1 MKIRIRSL
9 AFLFLLPLPALSQS
23 DQIQIRLVED
33 PNDPHF
39 GSILLTGIDTVIT
52 AKDIEW
58 KAAFRVYYRAPES
71 DGDLSM
77 LGKYQVSGQ
86 SVFYIP
92 SFPLVQGKVYH
103 IRLSSPLPESGFE
116 VSVPVLTTPETP
128 KIEQIYPTSGQWPA
142 NQLKFYIAFS
152 RPMRYGQA
160 MEHIRL
166 EDENGNPAEAPF
178 LDLGQELWDPGQR
191 RLTVW
196 FDPGRIKSLLIPN
209 LEKGPPL
216 LPNRKY
222 RLVIS
227 KDWQAADGRPLG
239 EDITREFTTG
249 PKDNDKPAPGDWSL
263 DPPQAHT
270 TAPLMINFGYAMDYA
285 MLLDG
290 IAVYDPGNRP
300 AEGRIEIGPEER
312 SWLFY
317 PESPWQPGRYSLRF
331 SPDLEDLAGNNLD
344 RAFDAAPSKNQIS
357 PPAFYERTIEVK

>member
-1 MKIRIRSL
+1 ML
-9 AFLFLLPLPALSQS
+9 LLPLPALSQS
-23 DQIQIRLVED
+23 DQIQIRLVGD
-33 PNDPHF
+33 PEDPHF
-39 GSILLTGIDTVIT
+39 GSILLTGFDTVIT

-71 DGDLSM
+71 DGDLPM

-128 KIEQIYPTSGQWPA
+128 VVEQIYPTAGQWPA
-142 NQLKFYIAFS
+142 NQLKFYIVFS

-160 MEHIRL
+160 MDHIRL
-166 EDENGNPAEAPF
+166 EEENGLPVEAPF
-178 LDLGQELWDPGQR
+178 LDLGQELWDPDQR

-216 LPNRKY
+216 LPDKKY

-227 KDWQAADGRPLG
+227 KDWQAADGRTLG
-239 EDITREFTTG
+239 EDMVREFKTG
-249 PKDNDKPAPGDWSL
+249 KKDTDKPLPGDWSL
-263 DPPQAHT
+263 NLPKAHT
-270 TAPLMINFGYAMDYA
+270 TTPLKIRFGYAMDYA

-290 IAVYDPGNRP
+290 IAVYDQNGHL
-300 AEGRIEIGPEER
+300 AEGRVEAGPEER
-312 SWLFY
+312 TWLFY
-317 PESPWQPGRYSLRF
+317 PESPWQPGTYSLRF
-331 SPDLEDLAGNNLD
+331 SADLEDLAGNNLD
-344 RAFDAAPSKNQIS
+344 RAFDAPPSENQIT
-357 PPAFYERTIEVK
+357 PPAFYERTIQVK